1 MKKHSHG
8 GHHQPAVAAAA
19 SAKRP
24 QVIPENG
31 KSSPVI
37 FQLNHD
43 FEQHEAVNL
52 GKYDRIFPSDEER
65 LQELYNVFLAGAQS
79 AFVHSF
85 DMKVKEGIN
94 KVRNDRAQENL
105 AKEED
110 EKRKLRAGQE
120 SRKKAQCSARIAA
133 LAALSTQANVHKI
146 YNKANELEPLS
157 DRRVKADNAV
167 AHCISRSFRS
177 MEERKPDSSSSSS
190 SSRRR
195 LRHNRSRKHERF
207 DVCCRPIR
215 GEGPSI
221 MKLDLTLI
229 HCKNNMEEMTMLEKV
244 EKWEQCNVFGQQQLL
259 ELTVSREESDIGSGE
274 REEESGGSG
283 AATLHMDMIVV
294 FPRSRSSTDCPVMQV
309 DGGGGVLQML
319 RKAEGQVIESFA
331 SRQHKWMMMMQQEA
345 RDTDGNALTVE
356 QQLTPLEITQNDNTP
371 SSSSI
376 IRTTKKKRG
385 LSDQSNCQ
393 QRSSQKGMMMM
404 GSGIWKRG
412 KSPYCAAKYW
422 ASRQGASVIILSFA
436 PVLLQNCEMGS
447 SRI

>member
-1 MKKHSHG
+1 MKKHSYG
-8 GHHQPAVAAAA
+8 GYQKPAVAAAA
-19 SAKRP
+19 SAKCP

-31 KSSPVI
+31 KCSPVT

-110 EKRKLRAGQE
+110 EKRKLRACQE

-133 LAALSTQANVHKI
+133 LAALSAQANVHKI

-157 DRRVKADNAV
+157 DRRVKADNAA
-167 AHCISRSFRS
+167 AHCITRSFRS
-177 MEERKPDSSSSSS
+177 MEERKPDSSSS

-215 GEGPSI
+215 GEGPRI

-259 ELTVSREESDIGSGE
+259 ESTVSREESDIGSGE

-283 AATLHMDMIVV
+283 AATLHTDMIVV
-294 FPRSRSSTDCPVMQV
+294 SPRSRSSTDCPVMQV

-331 SRQHKWMMMMQQEA
+331 SRQHKWMMMMQLEA
-345 RDTDGNALTVE
+345 RDTDGNAL
-356 QQLTPLEITQNDNTP
+356 
-371 SSSSI
+371 
-376 IRTTKKKRG
+376 
-385 LSDQSNCQ
+385 
-393 QRSSQKGMMMM
+393 
-404 GSGIWKRG
+404 WK
-412 KSPYCAAKYW
+412 
-422 ASRQGASVIILSFA
+422 
-436 PVLLQNCEMGS
+436 
-447 SRI
+447 